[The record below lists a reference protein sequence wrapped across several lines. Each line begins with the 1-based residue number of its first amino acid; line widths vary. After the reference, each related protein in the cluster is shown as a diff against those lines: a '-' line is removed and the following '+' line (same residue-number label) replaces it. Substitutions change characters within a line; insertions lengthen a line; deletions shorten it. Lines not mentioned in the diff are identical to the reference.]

1 MLLTYTVKRRI
12 YFMGTLEL
20 VMISVGLAMD
30 AFAAAVCKGRAIQ
43 SATPKQMSAVGAWFG
58 VFQAIMPLLGFFL
71 GYNFKS
77 YIESIDHWIA
87 FILLGTIGINMVKEA
102 LSGKKENVDVS
113 ISVKSM
119 LPMALATSIDA
130 LAVGITFACLNV
142 NIYASVI
149 LIGCITFAISS
160 AGVKIGNVFGIRY
173 KSKAELFG
181 GAVLIFI
188 GIKIL
193 FEHLGF
199 IGV

>member
-30 AFAAAVCKGRAIQ
+30 AFAAAVCKGLAIQ
-43 SATPKQMSAVGAWFG
+43 DATPKQMSVIGAWFG
-58 VFQAIMPLLGFFL
+58 VFQAVMPLLGFFL

-160 AGVKIGNVFGIRY
+160 VGVKIGNVFGIRY

>member
-1 MLLTYTVKRRI
+1 
-12 YFMGTLEL
+12 
-20 VMISVGLAMD
+20 
-30 AFAAAVCKGRAIQ
+30 
-43 SATPKQMSAVGAWFG
+43 
-58 VFQAIMPLLGFFL
+58 VFQAVMPLLGFFL

-160 AGVKIGNVFGIRY
+160 VGVKIGNVFGIRY